1 MTTVT
6 AVNISNMPRPVPG
19 VKLSLKTRHPIAT
32 AVRGSKAPIQ
42 IFIQDFGIRCKST
55 KYKGEKIHNR
65 EQNRFYIV
73 ISSTSAVFLVYKET
87 VSLSTNKLS
96 IYETEI
102 KMKNSMRKKLL
113 VLGAFVS
120 AVMLVSCTGSKKEA
134 VTYTPEEIADAGQVM
149 KYYDTSLALLK
160 NMVKERDINAVLG
173 YMEQQSKVQMFSH
186 IMSPVISKK
195 DSAVVMQP
203 GDYFGDD
210 VRQNLIQNYTEL
222 FQSRGQFY
230 ANFNKYLSLLKE
242 KKTEGIADLL
252 NDNYELSVE
261 MSECKQN
268 IFDILSPIVGQ
279 AQQVLL
285 AENPVKE
292 QIIAMKKMSL
302 TMQSIINLYARKHVE
317 DKARLDLKIMELR
330 LQLDAAEKLPAV
342 KGHEGQTEKFKDF
355 LSKAEEFMK
364 IVQDIRQK
372 NSYTEEDFDEI
383 SSYGLSII

>member
-1 MTTVT
+1 M
-6 AVNISNMPRPVPG
+6 
-19 VKLSLKTRHPIAT
+19 
-32 AVRGSKAPIQ
+32 
-42 IFIQDFGIRCKST
+42 
-55 KYKGEKIHNR
+55 
-65 EQNRFYIV
+65 
-73 ISSTSAVFLVYKET
+73 
-87 VSLSTNKLS
+87 
-96 IYETEI
+96 
-102 KMKNSMRKKLL
+102 
-113 VLGAFVS
+113 
-120 AVMLVSCTGSKKEA
+120 
-134 VTYTPEEIADAGQVM
+134 
-149 KYYDTSLALLK
+149 
-160 NMVKERDINAVLG
+160 KERDVNAVLG
-173 YMEQQSKVQMFSH
+173 YMEQQAKVQMFSH

-195 DSAVVMQP
+195 DSAAVIQP

-330 LQLDAAEKLPAV
+330 LQLDTAEKLPAV
-342 KGHEGQTEKFKDF
+342 KGHEEQTEKFKDF